1 MVKDSPVEMP
11 GPPRVSRYQLIWRVV
26 RRVPYGR
33 VATYGQIARIAGFDG
48 LARQV
53 GYALHAMPRNSDIPW
68 HRIINSQ
75 GRISLSGPTARLQ
88 QKLLQSEGIRFLPSG
103 KVDLKKFQ
111 WKKK

>member
-26 RRVPYGR
+26 RKVPHGR

-48 LARQV
+48 
-53 GYALHAMPRNSDIPW
+53 LHAMPRNSDIPW